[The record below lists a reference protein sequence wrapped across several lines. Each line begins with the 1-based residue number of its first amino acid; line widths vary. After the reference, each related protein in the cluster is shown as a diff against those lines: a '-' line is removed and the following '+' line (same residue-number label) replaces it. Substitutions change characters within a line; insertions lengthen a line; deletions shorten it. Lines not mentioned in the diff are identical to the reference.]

1 MAIVKNSIRVSK
13 LDGDLSPG
21 TASSD
26 EDEDGL
32 SPAAA
37 SDASLQSDGED
48 SGMGSDEYDVSEL
61 GEAGTELCQV
71 GNQSCSIP
79 LELYD
84 LPGLGD
90 VLSVETWNECL
101 SEEDRFALSVY
112 LPDMDQ
118 ETFSLTLFEL
128 FSGANFHFGSPLADL
143 FNKMK
148 GGFCEP
154 RVVLCRRGVNS
165 FQRRKHYHRLREYH
179 NSMVRGLAW
188 IKDAWQDYTGYDI
201 QERLNLLNILRSNGN
216 LGGIGDVAGSETDLE
231 SEDSGERIWSKRA
244 KVSKPS
250 FDVVGLK
257 QIKHG
262 KENAKGILKVTAP
275 KGSVKKG
282 NKGADGRYPAT
293 VKHKVDKKSPLS
305 ALPWRE
311 QVAGYDVEGVQKRSG
326 QMMLEDD
333 DDEYDFNEQGYLY
346 GSQGERNAVRGSSL
360 KQGKRQLLRAYGR
373 RSPVQFHDEDPDG
386 YAGTPQFHDR
396 NRKADQKVTIASY
409 GHYSRDAKKK
419 AKYSEREWDYPVK
432 DQVAKGANVDWLDD
446 AQVFRRSK
454 THGDD
459 MASEKF
465 HEWNVKGRKPK
476 GGMDSKVVSHKAY
489 QAQLDDSYGWSDQ
502 RGKSSQEKSKSK
514 YAQNGSAIVEH
525 SKSHP
530 MYVQGE
536 DTESDS
542 SEHGEE
548 DVDVSLMVK
557 KAAYPIAK
565 SVYDHKRASIVGK
578 KNKMHSSFVDG
589 VAGVHS
595 PDVRPHTLK
604 EKQKGR
610 TSELK
615 YLHEL
620 VLQNKGQGLLPYEKK
635 QQAPVSKS
643 YSGEKK
649 RKGMADPDTALIQ
662 SNYMHNYASGIKH
675 EDFDSHVEGKASI
688 NRKKFTNSH
697 ISEAD
702 HHEKVNMPLSACN
715 STSKKRK
722 GKSEAV
728 NQGELDD
735 AIYLHASPK
744 KQIDDFSHKKKGKK
758 NVDSGAGPLTAGN
771 SELIIPE
778 KDIEPEPK
786 IQKKPFTLITPT
798 VHTGFSFSIVHL
810 LSAVRKALIN
820 SQIEDSAVIGK
831 LEKDEA
837 RLKQKKEEQNKGARD
852 VVNGE
857 HQTFAPDNMDLNT
870 SESAGLKNLP
880 SLTVQEIV
888 SRVKSNPLDPC
899 ILETQEPLHDLVRGV
914 LKIFSSKTAPLGAK
928 GWKPL
933 VSYEKSNKSW
943 SWIGPVS
950 LSLSDN
956 DTVEE
961 ETSPEAWSIPHKMLV
976 KLVDA
981 FANWLKSGQETL
993 QQIGSLPPPPIMPP
1007 CMDEK
1012 ERFRDLRAQKSLSTI
1027 SPSSDEVRSYFRRE
1041 ELLRYSV
1048 PDRAFSYTAADGKK
1062 SIVAPL
1068 RRGGGKPTAKARDHF
1083 MLKPDRPPH
1092 VTILCL
1098 VRDAAAR
1105 LPGSIGTRADVC
1117 TLIRDSQYVVEDV
1130 NDVQVNQVVSGALD
1144 RLHYERDPCVQF
1156 DPDRKLWVYLHRD
1169 REEEDFEDDGTSST
1183 KKWKRQRKDPSEQ
1196 PELGTAGDVSY
1207 HAGGD
1212 PGGGV
1217 SSTGYDFNTDLNA
1230 GTSSIPADEKDELVY
1245 SDLRPSTDNIQTFI
1259 GSSSVS
1265 RNQNNGLNSDV
1276 LGMNALRENKI
1287 LCQENFTSED
1297 F

>member
-1 MAIVKNSIRVSK
+1 MAIVKNSFRVSK
-13 LDGDLSPG
+13 VDGDLSPG

-32 SPAAA
+32 SAVA
-37 SDASLQSDGED
+37 SDASLPSDGD

-84 LPGLGD
+84 LSGLGD
-90 VLSVETWNECL
+90 ILSVQTWNECL
-101 SEEDRFALSVY
+101 SEEDRFALSAY

-118 ETFSLTLFEL
+118 ETFTLTLFEL
-128 FSGANFHFGSPLADL
+128 FSGTNFHFGSPLADL

-154 RVVLCRRGVNS
+154 RVVLCRRGMNS

-179 NSMVRGLAW
+179 NSMVRSLVW
-188 IKDAWQDYTGYDI
+188 IKGAWQDYTDYGI
-201 QERLNLLNILRSNGN
+201 QERLHVLNILRSNRN
-216 LGGIGDVAGSETDLE
+216 LGRDGDVAGSETDLE
-231 SEDSGERIWSKRA
+231 SEDSEERTWNKRL
-244 KVSKPS
+244 KVLKPS

-257 QIKHG
+257 PG
-262 KENAKGILKVTAP
+262 KYGKGILKVSAS

-282 NKGADGRYPAT
+282 YKGAESRYLPT
-293 VKHKVDKKSPLS
+293 VKHKLDKKSTLA
-305 ALPWRE
+305 ALPWQE
-311 QVAGYDVEGVQKRSG
+311 QVAGYDMEGVRRNRG
-326 QMMLEDD
+326 PMTAE
-333 DDEYDFNEQGYLY
+333 DEYDFDEQGYGY
-346 GSQGERNAVRGSSL
+346 GAQGEQNAVRGSLL
-360 KQGKRQLLRAYGR
+360 KQGKKQFSRTYDRH
-373 RSPVQFHDEDPDG
+373 SPAQFHDEDPDG
-386 YAGTPQFHDR
+386 YAGKPHYHDR
-396 NRKADQKVTIASY
+396 SRKADQKVTIASY
-409 GHYSRDAKKK
+409 GSFSRDAKKK
-419 AKYSEREWDYPVK
+419 TKHSEREWEYPVK
-432 DQVAKGANVDWLDD
+432 DQVAKGANIDWSDE
-446 AQVFRRSK
+446 AQQFQRSK
-454 THGDD
+454 IHGDA
-459 MASEKF
+459 MTLEQF
-465 HEWNVKGRKPK
+465 QEWNVKGKKAK
-476 GGMDSKVVSHKAY
+476 GGGDSKLSSYKAY
-489 QAQLDDSYGWSDQ
+489 QAPMDDSYCRPDQ
-502 RGKSSQEKSKSK
+502 RGKVSREKIKSK
-514 YAQNGSAIVEH
+514 YAQNGSTIVEY
-525 SKSHP
+525 SKSSP
-530 MYVQGE
+530 MYAQGE

-548 DVDVSLMVK
+548 DVDASPVVRK
-557 KAAYPIAK
+557 GGYPIAK
-565 SVYDHKRASIVGK
+565 SVYDHKKANMLGK
-578 KNKMHSSFVDG
+578 KNKIHSSFVDG
-589 VAGVHS
+589 RGGVHS
-595 PDVRPHTLK
+595 PDVRPHTMK
-604 EKQKGR
+604 EKQKGK

-615 YLHEL
+615 YLHEFDSHK
-620 VLQNKGQGLLPYEKK
+620 KGQGLMPYEKK
-635 QQAPVSKS
+635 QPAPLSKS
-643 YSGEKK
+643 YSAEKK
-649 RKGMADPDTALIQ
+649 RKGMVDPDHALMQ
-662 SNYMHNYASGIKH
+662 SNYMHSYGSGIKH
-675 EDFDSHVEGKASI
+675 DEDFDGHIEGNASG
-688 NRKKFTNSH
+688 NRRQFANPH

-702 HHEKVNMPLSACN
+702 RHEKMNMPLSACV
-715 STSKKRK
+715 SMGKKRR
-722 GKSEAV
+722 GKSDGV
-728 NQGELDD
+728 NHGEEDD
-735 AIYLHASPK
+735 AIYLRTSPK
-744 KQIDDFSHKKKGKK
+744 KQIDDFSHIKKKAKK
-758 NVDSGAGPLTAGN
+758 NVDSGTGPLTAGN
-771 SELIIPE
+771 PEMIIPE
-778 KDIEPEPK
+778 KNMEPEPK
-786 IQKKPFTLITPT
+786 VQKKPFSLITPT

-810 LSAVRKALIN
+810 LSAVRKALIT
-820 SQIEDSAVIGK
+820 SQMEDSTGIGK
-831 LEKDEA
+831 LEKDEG
-837 RLKQKKEEQNKGARD
+837 RLKQKREEQNKGVHD
-852 VVNGE
+852 VANGE
-857 HQTFAPDNMDLNT
+857 HQNFAPDNMDLNT
-870 SESAGLKNLP
+870 SEAAGLKNLP

-888 SRVKSNPLDPC
+888 CRVKSNPLDPC

-928 GWKPL
+928 GWKSL

-961 ETSPEAWSIPHKMLV
+961 DTSSEAWGIPHKMLV

-993 QQIGSLPPPPIMPP
+993 QQIGSLPPPPTMPP
-1007 CMDEK
+1007 CLDEK

-1027 SPSSDEVRSYFRRE
+1027 SSSSDEVRSYFRRE

-1068 RRGGGKPTAKARDHF
+1068 RRGGGKPTSKARDHF

-1117 TLIRDSQYVVEDV
+1117 TLIRDSQYIVEDV
-1130 NDVQVNQVVSGALD
+1130 TDVQVNQVVSGALD

-1196 PELGTAGDVSY
+1196 PDMGNVGDVSY
-1207 HAGGD
+1207 HVGGD
-1212 PGGGV
+1212 PGVGI
-1217 SSTGYDFNTDLNA
+1217 SSGYDFNTDLNA
-1230 GTSSIPADEKDELVY
+1230 GSSSIHADEKDELVY

-1259 GSSSVS
+1259 GSASVG
-1265 RNQNNGLNSDV
+1265 RNQNNALNSDV

-1287 LCQENFTSED
+1287 LCQENFTNED